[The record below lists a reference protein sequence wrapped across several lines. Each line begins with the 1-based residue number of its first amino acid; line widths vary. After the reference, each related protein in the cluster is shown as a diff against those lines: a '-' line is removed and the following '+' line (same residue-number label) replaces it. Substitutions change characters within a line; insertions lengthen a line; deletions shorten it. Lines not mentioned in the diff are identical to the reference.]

1 MDKLIQFVDVWP
13 SEMIG
18 LKNCEL
24 NKNFSTWYNNI
35 SENLSK
41 MDEVIASL
49 SIQDML
55 ELDAYMEEN
64 FEKLNKKYLII

>member
-1 MDKLIQFVDVWP
+1 MTNKEKITIAQKIMKLEQ
-13 SEMIG
+13 ECQKG
-18 LKNCEL
+18 
-24 NKNFSTWYNNI
+24 NNI

-64 FEKLNKKYLII
+64 FEKLNEKYLII

>member
-1 MDKLIQFVDVWP
+1 MTNKEKITIAQKI
-13 SEMIG
+13 M
-18 LKNCEL
+18 EL
-24 NKNFSTWYNNI
+24 EQECQKGNNI

-49 SIQDML
+49 NIQDML

-64 FEKLNKKYLII
+64 FEKLNEKYLII

>member
-1 MDKLIQFVDVWP
+1 MTNKEKITIARKL
-13 SEMIG
+13 M
-18 LKNCEL
+18 EL
-24 NKNFSTWYNNI
+24 EQECQKGNNI

-64 FEKLNKKYLII
+64 FEKLNEKYLII

>member
-1 MDKLIQFVDVWP
+1 MTNKEKITIARKL
-13 SEMIG
+13 M
-18 LKNCEL
+18 EL
-24 NKNFSTWYNNI
+24 EQECQKGNNI

-41 MDEVIASL
+41 MDEIIASL

>member
-1 MDKLIQFVDVWP
+1 MTNKEKIIIARKL
-13 SEMIG
+13 M
-18 LKNCEL
+18 EL
-24 NKNFSTWYNNI
+24 EQECQKGNNI

-49 SIQDML
+49 SVQDML

>member
-1 MDKLIQFVDVWP
+1 MTNKEKNIIAQKLMKLEQ
-13 SEMIG
+13 ECQKG
-18 LKNCEL
+18 
-24 NKNFSTWYNNI
+24 NNI

-55 ELDAYMEEN
+55 ELDVYMEEN
-64 FEKLNKKYLII
+64 FEKLSEKYLII

>member
-1 MDKLIQFVDVWP
+1 MTNKEKITTARKL
-13 SEMIG
+13 M
-18 LKNCEL
+18 EL
-24 NKNFSTWYNNI
+24 EQECQKGNNI

>member
-1 MDKLIQFVDVWP
+1 MTNKEKNTIARKL
-13 SEMIG
+13 M
-18 LKNCEL
+18 EL
-24 NKNFSTWYNNI
+24 EQECQKGNNI

>member
-1 MDKLIQFVDVWP
+1 MTNKEKITIAQKL
-13 SEMIG
+13 M
-18 LKNCEL
+18 EL
-24 NKNFSTWYNNI
+24 EQECQKGNNI

>member
-1 MDKLIQFVDVWP
+1 MTNKEKITIARKL
-13 SEMIG
+13 M
-18 LKNCEL
+18 EL
-24 NKNFSTWYNNI
+24 EQECQKGNNI

-64 FEKLNKKYLII
+64 YEKLNKKYLII

>member
-1 MDKLIQFVDVWP
+1 MTNKEKITIARKL
-13 SEMIG
+13 M
-18 LKNCEL
+18 EL
-24 NKNFSTWYNNI
+24 EQECQKGNNI
-35 SENLSK
+35 SKNLSK